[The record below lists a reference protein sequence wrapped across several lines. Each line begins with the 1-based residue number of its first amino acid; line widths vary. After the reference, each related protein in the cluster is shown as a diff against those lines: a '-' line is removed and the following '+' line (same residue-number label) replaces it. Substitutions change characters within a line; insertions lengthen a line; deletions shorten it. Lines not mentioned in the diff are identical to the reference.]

1 MGLLDSV
8 LGAINQASQGQ
19 AGLNSADGTGSA
31 GGAPSGDLLGALA
44 GLLGQGQGAGGLGG
58 LTGLIARFQQ
68 GGLGDVVQ
76 SWVSTGQNLPVSPDQ
91 IRQVLGSDTVAR
103 LAQQLGLSHG
113 DVAGQLSQALP
124 HLVDQLTPDGQVP
137 HGGLGEIA
145 GVLGGLFNRG

>member
-19 AGLNSADGTGSA
+19 VGDAGP
-31 GGAPSGDLLGALA
+31 GGAPSGDLLGAVA

-58 LTGLIARFQQ
+58 LSGLIAKFQQ

-76 SWVSTGQNLPVSPDQ
+76 SWVSTGQNLPVSPEQ

-124 HLVDQLTPDGQVP
+124 HLVDQMTPNGQLP
-137 HGGLGEIA
+137 EAGQGGQGALGEIT
-145 GVLGGLFNRG
+145 GLLGGLLNRG